1 MLLVFLLGELSV
13 QSLRLKLELRVTL
26 ELAVAELTPYNI
38 SFNLAGPFAVD
49 ILTSVVLGK
58 TLSYR
63 FATDFY
69 KDQLAQWGGIKFV
82 HSAMEGF
89 IGWS

>member
-13 QSLRLKLELRVTL
+13 KSIRPNFELRVTL
-26 ELAVAELTPYNI
+26 ELAGAELNPYKI
-38 SFNLAGPFAVD
+38 SLNLAGPCAVD

-69 KDQLAQWGGIKFV
+69 KDQLAQWGCNKFV
-82 HSAMEGF
+82 HSAMEVR
-89 IGWS
+89 

>member
-1 MLLVFLLGELSV
+1 MKSIRPNFELGA
-13 QSLRLKLELRVTL
+13 TL
-26 ELAVAELTPYNI
+26 ELVGTERKYKI
-38 SFNLAGPFAVD
+38 SLNLAGPCAVD
-49 ILTSVVLGK
+49 LFTSGVLGK

-69 KDQLAQWGGIKFV
+69 KDRLAQWGGNKFV